1 MITPGS
7 SLSKRS
13 QRLLS
18 EALKAGYVRVITL
31 VCIILGLPG
40 VGKILLKNLLLSKP
54 PVPPALRSSTPC
66 AEAPIRIEVR
76 TVSGT
81 RVRNERGKWKEV
93 DDDGMLDVV
102 ATMIL
107 SVEPD
112 QTKPLGPNRSSEA
125 QGTSK
130 QKPRKSEGVF
140 SRIMNWI
147 TKRNEKEVATKRVTS
162 QEKSVAVASVQ
173 IASPG
178 SLEACQK
185 AMKKIMEKLVER
197 INKLRSGEQSA
208 SSINSLPVAIWVYFT
223 DSGGQPQYHELLPL
237 FVCSISSA
245 ICVTRLTDKLDEVQ
259 VVDYY
264 QDGKKVG
271 ASQHSQLSAKDTI
284 RCLVNTILSYSTQ
297 EEPPKIIM
305 VGTHLDLLEKQLKQ
319 PILTPEAAS
328 GNTRATSDTQATSSG
343 IETLEEKDK
352 KLLEMLEPE
361 FSDQLVYSSSDLKKL
376 LFTVDA
382 LNPGKREESV
392 AQSVRHSV
400 EKSGAKEVEVPIWW
414 YVLELLLQEL
424 AKELGRG
431 VLSRAECLEMA
442 RLLNIEDDSFDAALE
457 FLNKLNV
464 IKYTPDVL
472 PGVVFV
478 DSQIPLSKVS
488 ELVQRSYKLRQP
500 ATSERSSTVSPV
512 DGMWKLFRD
521 QGVIS
526 EECLKDFPEHYVSD
540 IFSKEHLSELLKS
553 LLVFAEIPPPVEIQ
567 RTKRQKYYVM
577 PALLETLLEA
587 QLERHRVCSPSIATL
602 IVRFPDRSRRAG
614 VFCCFVVHLI
624 KYYGWKLL
632 LDSKE
637 PLYRNCIKL
646 QFLTS
651 PPSTVT
657 VIDSNTYIE
666 VHVDIT
672 VEASASKYASA
683 TTIVRQAILNGI
695 HAACVT
701 LSYKETVPE
710 LTFLCPHTDHPEGT
724 KQHTATL
731 GPDREFWRCDLTPRL
746 SGLLQTHHMIWFE
759 GMINESFLII
769 NCTLYDL
776 WPQADPSKSPSCA
789 PSSSSGGRAEATTGE
804 TLL

>member
-1 MITPGS
+1 MITPGL

-18 EALKAGYVRVITL
+18 EALMAGYVRVITL

-40 VGKILLKNLLLSKP
+40 VGKTLLKNLLLNKP

-66 AEAPIRIEVR
+66 AEAPIRIEV
-76 TVSGT
+76 SGT
-81 RVRNERGKWKEV
+81 RVRNEQGKWKEV

-107 SVEPD
+107 SVEPE
-112 QTKPLGPNRSSEA
+112 QTKPLGPNCSSEA

-147 TKRNEKEVATKRVTS
+147 TKRNEKEVATKRV
-162 QEKSVAVASVQ
+162 AVASVQ
-173 IASPG
+173 VASPG

-197 INKLRSGEQSA
+197 LNKLRSGEQSA
-208 SSINSLPVAIWVYFT
+208 SSISSLPVTIWVYFT

-237 FVCSISSA
+237 FVRSISSA

-284 RCLVNTILSYSTQ
+284 RCLVNTIQSYSTQ

-319 PILTPEAAS
+319 PVLIPEAAS
-328 GNTRATSDTQATSSG
+328 GNTCATSDTQATSSG
-343 IETLEEKDK
+343 IETLEKKDK
-352 KLLEMLEPE
+352 KLLEMLEAE
-361 FSDQLVYSSSDLKKL
+361 FSNQLVYSSSDLKKL

-382 LNPGKREESV
+382 LHPGKREESV

-442 RLLNIEDDSFDAALE
+442 RLLNIEEDSFDAALE

-464 IKYTPDVL
+464 IKYTPDIL

-488 ELVQRSYKLRQP
+488 ELVQHSYKLRQP
-500 ATSERSSTVSPV
+500 ATSEPSSTVSPV
-512 DGMWKLFRD
+512 DGIWKLFRD
-521 QGVIS
+521 QGVVS
-526 EECLKDFPEHYVSD
+526 EECLEEFQAHYFPG

-553 LLVFAEIPPPVEIQ
+553 LLVFAEIPPPVKIQ
-567 RTKRQKYYVM
+567 RTKPMKYYVM

-587 QLERHRVCSPSIATL
+587 QLERHRVSSPSIATL

-646 QFLTS
+646 QFLINVPT
-651 PPSTVT
+651 TVT
-657 VIDSNTYIE
+657 IIDSNTYIE

-672 VEASASKYASA
+672 AQASSIEYASA
-683 TTIVRQAILNGI
+683 TTLVKQAILNGI
-695 HAACVT
+695 HAACIALT
-701 LSYKETVPE
+701 YKETVPE
-710 LTFLCPHTDHPEGT
+710 LTFLCPHTGRPKGT

-731 GPDREFWRCDLTPRL
+731 TPNGRYWCCDLTPRL
-746 SGLLQTHHMIWFE
+746 SGPLQPHHMIWFE
-759 GMINESFLII
+759 GMMINEGFLII
-769 NCTLYDL
+769 NFTLYDL
-776 WPQADPSKSPSCA
+776 WPQADSSKSPSRTS
-789 PSSSSGGRAEATTGE
+789 SSSSGGRAEATTGE
-804 TLL
+804 MLL

>member
-1 MITPGS
+1 MTHLYLYYSKLIACYLINITPGS

-40 VGKILLKNLLLSKP
+40 VGKTLLKNLLLSKP

-76 TVSGT
+76 TVSGM
-81 RVRNERGKWKEV
+81 RVRNEQGKWKEV
-93 DDDGMLDVV
+93 DDDGMLDVI

-130 QKPRKSEGVF
+130 QKTRKSEGVF

-147 TKRNEKEVATKRVTS
+147 TKRNDKEVAIKRVTP

-173 IASPG
+173 MASPG

-185 AMKKIMEKLVER
+185 AMKKIMEKLVYR

-208 SSINSLPVAIWVYFT
+208 SPISSLPVTIWVYFT

-237 FVCSISSA
+237 FVRSISSA

-284 RCLVNTILSYSTQ
+284 RCLVNTIQSYSTQ

-319 PILTPEAAS
+319 IPKAAS
-328 GNTRATSDTQATSSG
+328 GEACAQPTSSG

-431 VLSRAECLEMA
+431 ILSRAECLEMA
-442 RLLNIEDDSFDAALE
+442 RLLNIEEDSFDAALE

-500 ATSERSSTVSPV
+500 ATSESSSSISPV
-512 DGMWKLFRD
+512 DGTWKLFRD
-521 QGVIS
+521 QGVVS
-526 EECLKDFPEHYVSD
+526 EECLDEFQAHYFPG

-553 LLVFAEIPPPVEIQ
+553 LLVFAEIPPPVNVQ
-567 RTKRQKYYVM
+567 RSKPQKYYVM

-587 QLERHRVCSPSIATL
+587 QLERYRVSSASIATL
-602 IVRFPDRSRRAG
+602 IIRFPDRSRRAG

-624 KYYGWKLL
+624 RYYGWKLL

-637 PLYRNCIKL
+637 PLYCNCIKL

-666 VHVDIT
+666 VHIEIT
-672 VEASASKYASA
+672 AQASSSEYTGA
-683 TTIVRQAILNGI
+683 TTLVRQAILNGI
-695 HAACVT
+695 HSACVA

-710 LTFLCPHTDHPEGT
+710 LTFLCPHTGHPEGT
-724 KQHTATL
+724 EQHTATL
-731 GPDREFWRCDLTPRL
+731 TPDRRYWRCDLNPRL
-746 SGLLQTHHMIWFE
+746 SDALKPHHIVLFE
-759 GMINESFLII
+759 GMLN
-769 NCTLYDL
+769 
-776 WPQADPSKSPSCA
+776 
-789 PSSSSGGRAEATTGE
+789 
-804 TLL
+804 

>member
-1 MITPGS
+1 MSYTIALE

-40 VGKILLKNLLLSKP
+40 VGKTLLKNLLLSKP

-66 AEAPIRIEVR
+66 AEAPIRIEVQ

-81 RVRNERGKWKEV
+81 RVRNKQGKWKEV
-93 DDDGMLDVV
+93 DNDGMLDVV
-102 ATMIL
+102 ASMIL

-125 QGTSK
+125 QATPSK
-130 QKPRKSEGVF
+130 QKPRKSGGVF
-140 SRIMNWI
+140 SKIMNWI
-147 TKRNEKEVATKRVTS
+147 TKRNEKEVATKRVTP

-208 SSINSLPVAIWVYFT
+208 SPISSLPVTIWVYFT

-237 FVCSISSA
+237 FVRSISSA

-284 RCLVNTILSYSTQ
+284 RCLVNTIQSYSTQ
-297 EEPPKIIM
+297 KEPPKIIM

-319 PILTPEAAS
+319 TPKAAS
-328 GNTRATSDTQATSSG
+328 GKACAQPTSSG

-382 LNPGKREESV
+382 LNPGEREESV

-442 RLLNIEDDSFDAALE
+442 RLLNIEEDSFDAALE

-478 DSQIPLSKVS
+478 DSQIPLGKVS

-500 ATSERSSTVSPV
+500 ATSEPSSTVSPV

-521 QGVIS
+521 QGVVS
-526 EECLKDFPEHYVSD
+526 EECLEDFSEHYISG

-553 LLVFAEIPPPVEIQ
+553 LLVFAEIPPPVTIQ
-567 RTKRQKYYVM
+567 RAKRQKYYVM

-587 QLERHRVCSPSIATL
+587 QLERHRVSSPSIATL

-672 VEASASKYASA
+672 VEASASKYASC
-683 TTIVRQAILNGI
+683 Q
-695 HAACVT
+695 
-701 LSYKETVPE
+701 
-710 LTFLCPHTDHPEGT
+710 
-724 KQHTATL
+724 
-731 GPDREFWRCDLTPRL
+731 
-746 SGLLQTHHMIWFE
+746 
-759 GMINESFLII
+759 
-769 NCTLYDL
+769 
-776 WPQADPSKSPSCA
+776 
-789 PSSSSGGRAEATTGE
+789 
-804 TLL
+804 

>member
-1 MITPGS
+1 M
-7 SLSKRS
+7 
-13 QRLLS
+13 
-18 EALKAGYVRVITL
+18 
-31 VCIILGLPG
+31 
-40 VGKILLKNLLLSKP
+40 
-54 PVPPALRSSTPC
+54 PPAHRSSTPF

-81 RVRNERGKWKEV
+81 RVRNEQGKWKEV
-93 DDDGMLDVV
+93 DGNGMLDVI

-107 SVEPD
+107 SVEPY
-112 QTKPLGPNRSSEA
+112 QTKPLGPNRSSSEA
-125 QGTSK
+125 QRTSK
-130 QKPRKSEGVF
+130 QKLRKSEGVF

-147 TKRNEKEVATKRVTS
+147 TKRNEKEVATKRVTP
-162 QEKSVAVASVQ
+162 QETSVAVASVQ
-173 IASPG
+173 TASPG

-197 INKLRSGEQSA
+197 INKQRSGEQSA
-208 SSINSLPVAIWVYFT
+208 SPISSLPVTIWVYFT

-237 FVCSISSA
+237 FVRSISSA

-284 RCLVNTILSYSTQ
+284 RCLVNTIQSYSTQ

-319 PILTPEAAS
+319 TPKAAS
-328 GNTRATSDTQATSSG
+328 SKACAQPTSSD
-343 IETLEEKDK
+343 IETLEEKDR
-352 KLLEMLEPE
+352 KLREMLEPE
-361 FSDQLVYSSSDLKKL
+361 FSNQLVYSSSDLEKL
-376 LFTVDA
+376 FFTVDA
-382 LNPGKREESV
+382 LNPGEREESV

-442 RLLNIEDDSFDAALE
+442 RLLNIEEDSFDAALE

-488 ELVQRSYKLRQP
+488 ELVQRRYKLRQP
-500 ATSERSSTVSPV
+500 ATSEPSSTVLPV

-521 QGVIS
+521 QGVVS
-526 EECLKDFPEHYVSD
+526 EECLEDFPKHYVSG

-553 LLVFAEIPPPVEIQ
+553 LLVFAEIPPPVKIQ
-567 RTKRQKYYVM
+567 RAKRQKYYVM

-587 QLERHRVCSPSIATL
+587 QLERHRVSSPSIATL
-602 IVRFPDRSRRAG
+602 IVRFPDCSRRAG

-624 KYYGWKLL
+624 RYYGWKLL

-657 VIDSNTYIE
+657 VIESNTYIE
-666 VHVDIT
+666 VHVEIT
-672 VEASASKYASA
+672 TQTSSIEYAS
-683 TTIVRQAILNGI
+683 TTILVRQAILNGI
-695 HAACVT
+695 RAACVA

-710 LTFLCPHTDHPEGT
+710 LTFLCPHTGHPEGT
-724 KQHTATL
+724 RQHTVTL
-731 GPDREFWRCDLTPRL
+731 TPFGPYWCCDLTPRL
-746 SGLLQTHHMIWFE
+746 SGPLQPHHMIWFE
-759 GMINESFLII
+759 GIINESFLII
-769 NCTLYDL
+769 DFTL
-776 WPQADPSKSPSCA
+776 
-789 PSSSSGGRAEATTGE
+789 
-804 TLL
+804 